1 MRDIDILQKTMKEM
15 PRVFTSFQF
24 KAKAIDNGYSVD
36 DAIGQRWY
44 PFFRQYADNA
54 VPKGKTWTKR
64 EPCEQLNL
72 IPNPEVLTYSE
83 DVRVSHGDGLAK
95 AIEIVKDAG
104 YKVMR
109 RVDDWIEL

>member
-1 MRDIDILQKTMKEM
+1 MIGIDILQKTMEEM

-24 KAKAIDNGYSVD
+24 KAKAIENGYPVD
-36 DAIGQRWY
+36 ETIGQRWY
-44 PFFRQYADNA
+44 PFFRRYADNA

-83 DVRVSHGDGLAK
+83 DVRVTHSPAIDE

-104 YKVMR
+104 YKVMK
-109 RVDDWIEL
+109 RVHDWVEL